1 MGCINKL
8 TAAVSY
14 DCTNVAN
21 RAKSGLEAKAV
32 LINKSDIDLTTLTQS
47 GATVTS
53 MLLTSGKTGFDVSW
67 IKQLGTGAEFSVMVL
82 ILFNNHLLVEFGSGA
97 ADAKLIK
104 EL

>member
-53 MLLTSGKTGFDVSW
+53 MLLTSEKLVLMLVGLNKV
-67 IKQLGTGAEFSVMVL
+67 QLVL
-82 ILFNNHLLVEFGSGA
+82 NFQ
-97 ADAKLIK
+97 
-104 EL
+104 

>member
-1 MGCINKL
+1 
-8 TAAVSY
+8 
-14 DCTNVAN
+14 
-21 RAKSGLEAKAV
+21 
-32 LINKSDIDLTTLTQS
+32 
-47 GATVTS
+47 